1 MSKRSCTNSVPFIA
15 LTALI
20 ITGTQYASASAKP
33 IAAEALTKIC
43 SATSSLDKAAD
54 VALDKQEKL
63 TTGAKAAVEATTYLW
78 LAATAAED
86 DNGSQVYAAAALQA
100 EACATAAIATLQ
112 SSLRPVLLATRN
124 GGAAAGAAGE
134 FVDFLIGF
142 GRGAG
147 TGICIAE
154 SSGNAGDAPNRYG
167 CAPAHRERINPEPHT
182 DTIALT
188 AKGLQGFTGAT
199 ALSSHAGSASKCHL
213 LLKSGNSASNLYQ
226 SDAAAA
232 IPAAYGTLTLS
243 PGTGGAAAA
252 TLLPAHKNGKDWETQ
267 AGTEPATKAFNDYAA
282 LTQIAGP
289 PCGTTM
295 TAVVQNSLAK
305 ATQAELL
312 KATNKAG
319 KFKPQGSDSSY
330 GAKDT
335 IKAAAENKADAAA
348 ALTEKLK
355 KIQTSKLKT
364 DDTEA
369 KDLSENTNH
378 ADFRK
383 SLLFQHIANINRIAQ
398 LRKQLSDEKQK
409 KCNTINP
416 KITETDE
423 TCQKKGTGEACKD
436 GCKLTGEGTSKK
448 CVTNPDY
455 QPKQEEGPEKE
466 SKTGTTNTTVS
477 NSFVINKAPIFLA
490 VLLT

>member
-15 LTALI
+15 LTTLI
-20 ITGTQYASASAKP
+20 ITVTQYARASAKP
-33 IAAEALTKIC
+33 IAAEALTKIW

-54 VALDKQEKL
+54 VALYKQEKL

-78 LAATAAED
+78 LAAAAAED
-86 DNGSQVYAAAALQA
+86 DNSSQVHAAAALEA
-100 EACATAAIATLQ
+100 EACATTAISTLQ
-112 SSLRPVLLATRN
+112 SSLRPALLATRN
-124 GGAAAGAAGE
+124 GGAAVGAAGE

-142 GRGAG
+142 GRGEG
-147 TGICIAE
+147 TGICIAD
-154 SSGNAGDAPNRYG
+154 SSGNAGDAGNRYG
-167 CAPAHRERINPEPHT
+167 CAAPHRDTLTAEPHK
-182 DTIALT
+182 DTSGLT
-188 AKGLQGFTGAT
+188 PKGLQGLARAT
-199 ALSSHAGSASKCHL
+199 ALSTHSGSRNKCHI
-213 LLKSGNSASNLYQ
+213 LLKGVDAAENLYQ
-226 SDAAAA
+226 SNAAGN
-232 IPAAYGTLTLS
+232 IPTAYGTLTLK
-243 PGTGGAAAA
+243 PGTAGSATA
-252 TLLPAHKNGKDWETQ
+252 TLLAAHKNGADWETQ
-267 AGTEPATKAFNDYAA
+267 AGTDPATKTFNDYAA
-282 LTQIAGP
+282 LSEIAGP

-295 TAVVQNSLAK
+295 TSVIQHSLKK
-305 ATQAELL
+305 ATQAEVLNP
-312 KATNKAG
+312 TNKAG
-319 KFKPQGSDSSY
+319 KFNPQGSDDSY

-335 IKAAAENKADAAA
+335 VKAAADNKADIAS
-348 ALTEKLK
+348 ALTDKLK

-369 KDLSENTNH
+369 KDLSENTDH

-466 SKTGTTNTTVS
+466 SKTGTTNTTGS

>member
-20 ITGTQYASASAKP
+20 ITGTQYATASAKP
-33 IAAEALTKIC
+33 IAADALTKIC

-63 TTGAKAAVEATTYLW
+63 TTGAKAVVEATTYLW
-78 LAATAAED
+78 LATTAAD
-86 DNGSQVYAAAALQA
+86 DVNSSQVYAAAALEA
-100 EACATAAIATLQ
+100 EACATTTISTLQ
-112 SSLRPVLLATRN
+112 SSLRPALLATRN

-134 FVDFLIGF
+134 FVDFLLGF
-142 GRGAG
+142 GRGDD
-147 TGICIAE
+147 TGICIAD
-154 SSGNAGDAPNRYG
+154 SSGNPGDAGKRYG
-167 CAPAHRERINPEPHT
+167 CAAQHRDTLTAEPHK
-182 DTIALT
+182 DTNGLT
-188 AKGLQGFTGAT
+188 PKGLQGLDGAD
-199 ALSSHAGSASKCHL
+199 ALSTHTPSASKCHL
-213 LLKSGNSASNLYQ
+213 LLKNADSGQNLYQ
-226 SDAAAA
+226 SDAKAT
-232 IPAAYGTLTLS
+232 INAAYDTLTLK
-243 PGTGGAAAA
+243 PGSAGTAAA
-252 TLLPAHKNGKDWETQ
+252 TLMAAHNNGADWEKQT
-267 AGTEPATKAFNDYAA
+267 GDNPATKAFNDYAA
-282 LTQIAGP
+282 LTQIADP

-295 TAVVQNSLAK
+295 TAVVQHGLTK

-335 IKAAAENKADAAA
+335 IKAAADNKADIAS
-348 ALTEKLK
+348 ALTDKLK

-369 KDLSENTNH
+369 KDLSENTDH

-436 GCKLTGEGTSKK
+436 GCKVGGEGANKK
-448 CVTNPDY
+448 CVKDPTYTPP
-455 QPKQEEGPEKE
+455 QTEGGEKE
-466 SKTGTTNTTVS
+466 SKTGTTNTTGS
-477 NSFVINKAPIFLA
+477 NSFLINKFSLWLA